1 MQFNISFST
10 DSTASPDV
18 GQLTDAE
25 KQAVLDTMNAAA
37 TIWSWYLTAQNITL
51 DLVIKIAN
59 SAFSGNTVAEGGPT
73 GFYTTMTS
81 GVKIY
86 DAVGDTKLEGGPDRN
101 GTSPDIGITLT
112 VNSIRN
118 LLYFRPTPTATVAS
132 AAIPST
138 RADALSVFLH
148 EIGHGLGLASLSQT
162 VNDATF
168 ATDKST
174 YDSFIN
180 SSSQFTG
187 AHAMAAVSAGPIQ
200 LDPASIAHLLKSG
213 AYGSDLMATSITD
226 GTVNRVSALD
236 LGMLQDIGVPLRAPT
251 SGDDVIHAIGASAL
265 NLGAGNDTVYVDF
278 DSLAIDGGSG
288 VDTAVFSGSR
298 SAYTITQT
306 SIGNFTITGP
316 DGTDTL
322 SNVEY
327 AKFTD
332 TNYRLLPGTG
342 TSVDFSAAPST
353 YMSAI
358 RDFDGNN
365 LGGAAS
371 WQLIGSTDVS
381 GSGSQSHIYVDS
393 AIGRWAEVG
402 TAPDGLVYF
411 NDYGWAGVTRVVGI
425 YIDPL
430 VASGAVQQGSA
441 TDSQRRFQND
451 LQIGNI
457 AGILG
462 SGDYDGDGLQEV
474 YFRLTDGTAYL
485 HAYMWSDGNIR
496 YANYQSAQQVK
507 DYLTSH
513 GYGASTWG
521 SWFPAAQTAASADTS
536 AALMATQ
543 SATPFDLVTPSAAAS
558 TLATTV

>member
-10 DSTASPDV
+10 DPTLSPDIS
-18 GQLTDAE
+18 QLSDTE
-25 KQAVLDTMNAAA
+25 KQAILDTMNAAA

-51 DLVIKIAN
+51 DLIIKIDN
-59 SAFSGNTVAEGGPT
+59 SAFSGNTLARGGPT
-73 GFYTTMTS
+73 DFYTTSTQS
-81 GVKIY
+81 VKVY
-86 DAVGDTKLEGGPDRN
+86 DAVGDTKLETGVDRN
-101 GTSPDIGITLT
+101 GATADMGVTLT

-118 LLYFRPTPTATVAS
+118 LLYFRPSPTATVAPAS
-132 AAIPST
+132 IPSN
-138 RADALSVFLH
+138 RDDALSVFLH
-148 EIGHGLGLASLSQT
+148 EIGHGLGLESLSAAIT
-162 VNDATF
+162 DSTF
-168 ATDKST
+168 ATEKST
-174 YDSFIN
+174 YDTFIN

-187 AHAMAAVSAGPIQ
+187 ANAMAAAISGPIQ
-200 LDPASIAHLLKSG
+200 LDPASISHLLKSG
-213 AYGSDLMATSITD
+213 TYGSDLMSTTIPAGIIDRISP
-226 GTVNRVSALD
+226 LD

-251 SGDDVIHAIGASAL
+251 SGDDVIHVLGTNAL
-265 NLGAGNDTVYVDF
+265 NLGAGNDTAFVDF
-278 DSLAIDGGSG
+278 NSVAIDGGIG
-288 VDTAVFSGSR
+288 VDTVAFSSNR
-298 SAYTITQT
+298 SAYTINQT
-306 SIGNFTITGP
+306 STGNFTITGP
-316 DGTDTL
+316 DGTDALTD
-322 SNVEY
+322 VEY
-327 AKFTD
+327 AKFAD

-371 WQLIGSTDVS
+371 WQIIGTTDDN
-381 GSGSQSHIYVDS
+381 GSGNQAHIYVDS

-402 TAPDGLVYF
+402 TASDGLVYF
-411 NDYGWAGVTRVVGI
+411 NDYSWAGTTRVVGI

-462 SGDYDGDGLQEV
+462 SGDYDGDGLQEI

-507 DYLTSH
+507 DYLSSH
-513 GYGASTWG
+513 GFGASTWG
-521 SWFPAAQTAASADTS
+521 SWFPAAATAASADTS
-536 AALMATQ
+536 AALMASQ
-543 SATPFDLVTPSAAAS
+543 SSAPFDIFTPSAPTAA
-558 TLATTV
+558 LATSV